1 MVKLLVIAPMLA
13 MGGFHFLV
21 TTPLMKRAAG
31 KANGSLKLVK
41 LFRRLLTGE
50 MLLGLVVLVLVA
62 ILTTL
67 PPARAV
73 ATSAGYNQTT
83 MVNDLKV
90 SLNIDPGHA
99 GMNTFTARV
108 TSNGKP
114 VVDAKDVSLEFSSMS
129 GMMAAS
135 KAAMTNMGNGVY
147 SLRGGYLAMADQ
159 WDVKVVVMRT
169 GQFDAYAGFSVPI
182 SQAVNKTISWQPIT
196 TGLFVAAAVCLLF
209 FVLMFASNPAKDWS
223 WV

>member
-1 MVKLLVIAPMLA
+1 
-13 MGGFHFLV
+13 
-21 TTPLMKRAAG
+21 MKRAAG

-41 LFRRLLTGE
+41 LFRILLTGE
-50 MLLGLVVLVLVA
+50 MLLGSMVLILVA

-73 ATSAGYNQTT
+73 ATSAGYTRTT
-83 MVNDLKV
+83 TVNDLKV

-99 GMNTFTARV
+99 GMNTFTARI

-114 VVDAKDVSLEFSSMS
+114 VTDAKDVSLEFNSMT

-182 SQAVNKTISWQPIT
+182 SLAVNKAIAWQPIT
-196 TGLFVAAAVCLLF
+196 TGLFMVTGVCLLF
-209 FVLMFASNPAKDWS
+209 FIFMVSRNPAREWS